1 MNLKLASLIAS
12 GSLLAAGSGYFAAV
26 ALSQSPGEPQRTVT
40 IDVATGPQGDQGHR
54 ASKVLR
60 GRRESRASPARR
72 GLPGDFSCIEGFAPG
87 ILVINHPGGQ
97 VPIYTCLDRGGAMR
111 TRSH

>member
-40 IDVATGPQGDQGHR
+40 IDVGATGPPGPQGDPGPPGPAGPQGEQ
-54 ASKVLR
+54 
-60 GRRESRASPARR
+60 GPPGPA
-72 GLPGDFSCIEGFAPG
+72 GEFSCIEGYEPG
-87 ILVINHPGGQ
+87 ILQLNTPGGQ
-97 VPIYTCLDRGGAMR
+97 VRIYTCIEEE
-111 TRSH
+111 